1 MRASA
6 SAITV
11 SVLTLLGTAL
21 VLSALPSTASAA
33 GVGGTWESRIPG
45 EGYVQYYIGPYGEMV
60 TDKFDVKLTLTESDE
75 QVTGTL
81 ESWGSA
87 GYQVHNVWGYV
98 SGSVFYMTVDF
109 GWDGVNYLTPTF
121 PLTIDGNTML
131 GSGSYV
137 NVGVTITGTFDVEKT
152 STGVFVDLG
161 LEFLVEYNNYIT
173 LVVIVVAIGAMAVGS
188 VPVVPK
194 ALVRNSRLEPSKTGE
209 TNWQTPG
216 PPTDLG
222 RPVGGIGLHDPGAS
236 SMVGPSA
243 SGPYMVRR
251 PMSSSE
257 RDLSVRSA
265 SQMRSVVQGIGFASI
280 IVAGVSLTWPNG
292 LLSLITISVA
302 FTALVVAGQYLRSR
316 ARLKATLV
324 HDTVVDLRGVAQKTS
339 SPKGW
344 RVGPVTLGSMPQVNS
359 RLMEG
364 RPVTL
369 TCSPEAKLL
378 LAIDGISIGNPVSV
392 SAPESIWTA
401 ASSPIVSVPSDDE
414 LPPPPSD

>member
-6 SAITV
+6 SIITV
-11 SVLTLLGTAL
+11 SILTLLGTAL

-45 EGYVQYYIGPYGEMV
+45 EGYVQYYIGPYGQTV
-60 TDKFDVKLTLTESDE
+60 TDKFDVKLELTESGGE
-75 QVTGTL
+75 VTGTL
-81 ESWGSA
+81 ESWGGA

-98 SGSVFYMTVDF
+98 SGSVFYMTADF

-152 STGVFVDLG
+152 ASGVFVDLG
-161 LEFLVEYNNYIT
+161 LDFLVDYNNHIT
-173 LVVIVVAIGAMAVGS
+173 VVVIVVAIAAMAIGS

-194 ALVRNSRLEPSKTGE
+194 ALVRDSRVGPSKTGE

-222 RPVGGIGLHDPGAS
+222 WPVGGIGLHDPGAPA
-236 SMVGPSA
+236 MAGPSA

-251 PMSSSE
+251 PMSSWE
-257 RDLSVRSA
+257 RDLSVKSA

-302 FTALVVAGQYLRSR
+302 FTALVVAGQYLKSR

-339 SPKGW
+339 NPKGW
-344 RVGPVTLGSMPQVNS
+344 RVGPVTFGSMPQVNS
-359 RLMEG
+359 RLMDG

-378 LAIDGISIGNPVSV
+378 LAIDGVSVGNPVSI
-392 SAPESIWTA
+392 SAPIA
-401 ASSPIVSVPSDDE
+401 AWADAQSVDSRTVHVEDV
-414 LPPPPSD
+414 PPPPPD